1 MTSLCPRCSTPQ
13 AGGSPFCPNCGLDFR
28 SQTPPPSQFAPPP
41 PASATCPRCH
51 MPLYPGYTQCGN
63 CGFDSAQQQPAW
75 GAPPPAP
82 APWVAQPAAQPAGK
96 SNLPILLALGGV
108 LLLAAAGGLFVMMP
122 KSTSNASPSAS
133 TIAVA
138 TASATATATA
148 TAEVTEAPATE
159 EPTAEATPTPA
170 KGTPEPS
177 PKSTWTAFTA
187 PDKKWS
193 VRFPSSKAPL
203 KQSQSLP
210 MGTTTGTLT
219 MYIATDSAGT
229 AVYAVA
235 FMDVPAGALPGDV
248 NDYLALMDDAI
259 ATSTGG
265 TLISSGDA
273 TVGTYA
279 ARDLSI
285 LKGSQTYNIRI
296 WFAGNRFYMLMTAVE
311 GHAPVY
317 TQHFMATFVL
327 K

>member
-1 MTSLCPRCSTPQ
+1 
-13 AGGSPFCPNCGLDFR
+13 
-28 SQTPPPSQFAPPP
+28 
-41 PASATCPRCH
+41 

-75 GAPPPAP
+75 GVPPPAP
-82 APWVAQPAAQPAGK
+82 APWVAQPAAQSAGG
-96 SNLPILLALGGV
+96 SNLPILLAIVGV

-138 TASATATATA
+138 SASATATA

-159 EPTAEATPTPA
+159 EPTAEDTPTPA

-177 PKSTWTAFTA
+177 PKGTWTAFTA

-193 VRFPSSKAPL
+193 VRFPSSTTPL

-219 MYIATDSAGT
+219 MYMVTDSSGK

-248 NDYLALMDDAI
+248 NGYLALMDDAI

-265 TLISSGDA
+265 TLVSSGDA
-273 TVGTYA
+273 TVGPYT
-279 ARDLSI
+279 ARDLNI
-285 LKGSQTYNIRI
+285 VKGSQTYSIRI

-311 GHAPVY
+311 GAAPVY